1 MEINIRK
8 DEVAIS
14 VLIPIYNEEAI
25 IPELYRRIRENV
37 LKISNNYELFFLNDG
52 STDNSLF
59 EIIRLTE
66 TDLNVFFINFSRNFG
81 HQVAV
86 SAGLDFCKGETVII
100 IDGDLQDPPEL
111 IPQLYQKHKEGFE
124 VVYAKRSKRKGET
137 WFKKTSA
144 KLFYR
149 ILNKITKTQIPV
161 DTGDFRLID
170 KMVVDYLRQM
180 PEQNKFLRG
189 QIAWLGFKQT
199 HINYDRDDRKTG
211 KTGYTISKMFGL
223 AMDAITG
230 FSNVPLK
237 LVSRLGFLM
246 SFVSVLVIIYAIFAH
261 YILERTITGWTSL
274 IICIVF
280 FGGIQLISI
289 GIIGEYIS
297 RINQNILKRPLY
309 IIESSNLK
317 TANNEDRPTQN

>member
-37 LKISNNYELFFLNDG
+37 LKISNSYELIFLNDG

-59 EIIRLTE
+59 EIISLTE

-81 HQVAV
+81 HQIAV